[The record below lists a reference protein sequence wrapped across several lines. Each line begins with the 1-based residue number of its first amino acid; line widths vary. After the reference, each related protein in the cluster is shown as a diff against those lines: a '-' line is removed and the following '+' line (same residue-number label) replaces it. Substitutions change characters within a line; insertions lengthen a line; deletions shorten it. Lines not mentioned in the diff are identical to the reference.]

1 MTWMSEF
8 IAETENIL
16 RISKRYKKQ
25 EYLISIYITIKNLF
39 SFKKIFKKYFAT
51 GFLAFKFDKTCCTA
65 IHIISYID
73 NQLMLSKAV

>member
-39 SFKKIFKKYFAT
+39 SFKKIKYF
-51 GFLAFKFDKTCCTA
+51 
-65 IHIISYID
+65 
-73 NQLMLSKAV
+73 

>member
-39 SFKKIFKKYFAT
+39 SFKKIKYFST
-51 GFLAFKFDKTCCTA
+51 GFLAFKFYKTCCTA